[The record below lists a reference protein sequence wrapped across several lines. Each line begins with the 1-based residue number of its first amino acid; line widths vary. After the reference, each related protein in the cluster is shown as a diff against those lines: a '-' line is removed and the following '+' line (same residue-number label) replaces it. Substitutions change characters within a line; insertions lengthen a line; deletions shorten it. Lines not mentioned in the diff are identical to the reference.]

1 MVDSIVTD
9 VHFTHFKGL
18 EKTGCGTYIL
28 FMEIDV
34 KDS

>member
-18 EKTGCGTYIL
+18 EKRKITFTLNSINEA
-28 FMEIDV
+28 F
-34 KDS
+34 